1 MCGGPGNLGRNRG
14 SRPTEPEPWQLVHLN
29 APMRDRN
36 NIIRFELLPET
47 NAEVA
52 RTWLREVWKVV
63 IATPRSPP
71 PPMEDME
78 VSKTYTNQD
87 EATRAAQQVVHELKA
102 AAGAGAFSAK
112 STNVAQFPVVFPSA
126 VFSPREHSA
135 QLVMVMYDN
144 GAVTMVNV

>member
-1 MCGGPGNLGRNRG
+1 
-14 SRPTEPEPWQLVHLN
+14 
-29 APMRDRN
+29 MRDRN

-63 IATPRSPP
+63 IATPRSHRRESDESTASHGPP

-87 EATRAAQQVVHELKA
+87 EATRAAKQVVHELKA
-102 AAGAGAFSAK
+102 AAGAGAFSAERT
-112 STNVAQFPVVFPSA
+112 SVAQFPMVFQSA
-126 VFSPREHSA
+126 IYSP
-135 QLVMVMYDN
+135 
-144 GAVTMVNV
+144 